1 MTAKRRSRLV
11 PNTLGVPCVADDVR
25 VVADAEALAEH
36 LREAD
41 ASAQPVTVVAGG
53 SNIVLRSRLPGIV
66 LLLRI
71 RGLRVER
78 LAASRWRVTVGAG
91 ENWHEVVCATLGLG
105 IGGLENLALIPG
117 SVGAAPVQ
125 NIGAYGRELK
135 DVLESVTVFDGGSG
149 GLRELTVEDCGF
161 GYRDSAFKRTRVAA
175 PPTPGPTIVAVTMI
189 LGHCGLVTDYPD
201 VTRELRRSGIRPS
214 HWAVADVVTRVRRQK
229 LPDPRR
235 VGNVGSFFKNPVVT
249 GGAFDRLLDKLSIE
263 GYAVGDRIKVSAAR
277 LIDAAGWKGVAH
289 GAVQVWP
296 GQPLVLVNRG
306 GATGGDVLALAH
318 RIREDVFAKYDV
330 ALELEPTVLGTD

>member
-1 MTAKRRSRLV
+1 MTAAHRSRPPGGAGLV

-25 VVADAEALAEH
+25 VVADADALAEI

-41 ASAQPVTVVAGG
+41 ASARPVTVVAGG
-53 SNIVLRSRLPGIV
+53 SNLVLRSRLPGLV

-78 LAASRWRVTVGAG
+78 LGASRWRVTAGAG

-135 DVLESVTVFDGGSG
+135 DVLESVTVLDRGSG
-149 GLRELTVEDCGF
+149 TLREWPVEACGF
-161 GYRDSAFKRTRVAA
+161 GYRNSAFKRS
-175 PPTPGPTIVAVTMI
+175 PGPIIVAVAMI
-189 LGHCGLVTDYPD
+189 LGHQGLVTDYPD
-201 VTRELRRSGIRPS
+201 VTRGLRGSETRES
-214 HWAVADVVTRVRRQK
+214 HWAVAEVVTRVRRQK

-249 GGAFDRLLDKLSIE
+249 SGRFDTLRGKVSIE
-263 GYAVGDRIKVSAAR
+263 GHAAGDRIKVSAAR
-277 LIDAAGWKGVAH
+277 LIDAAGWKGVSD

-296 GQPLVLVNRG
+296 RQPLVLVNRG
-306 GATGGDVLALAH
+306 GATGAEVLALAH
-318 RIREDVFAKYDV
+318 RIRDDVFAKYDV

>member
-1 MTAKRRSRLV
+1 MTSRLV
-11 PNTLGVPCVADDVR
+11 PNTLGVSCVADHVR
-25 VVADAEALAEH
+25 VVADAEALAEN
-36 LREAD
+36 LREAE
-41 ASAQPVTVVAGG
+41 ASARPVTVIAGG
-53 SNIVLRSRLPGIV
+53 SNVVLRSRLPGIV

-78 LAASRWRVTVGAG
+78 LATSRWRVTAGAG
-91 ENWHEVVCATLGLG
+91 ENWHAVVCATLGLG

-135 DVLESVTVFDGGSG
+135 DVLESVTVFDHGSG
-149 GLRELTVEDCGF
+149 GLRELPVEACGF
-161 GYRDSAFKRTRVAA
+161 GYRDSAFKRQAFA
-175 PPTPGPTIVAVTMI
+175 SPSPGRIIVAVTMI
-189 LGHCGLVTDYPD
+189 LGHRDLVTDYPD
-201 VTRELRRSGIRPS
+201 VARELRESAIRPS
-214 HWAVADVVTRVRRQK
+214 HWAVADVVTRVRSRK

-249 GGAFDRLLDKLSIE
+249 PGAFDRLRGKVSIE
-263 GYAVGDRIKVSAAR
+263 GYAVSDRIKVSAAR

-296 GQPLVLVNRG
+296 RQPLVLVNRG
-306 GATGGDVLALAH
+306 GATGTDVLALAH
-318 RIREDVFAKYDV
+318 RIREDVFAKYDI

>member
-1 MTAKRRSRLV
+1 MTGRSRLV

-25 VVADAEALAEH
+25 VVADAEALADN
-36 LREAD
+36 LREAE
-41 ASAQPVTVVAGG
+41 ASARPVTVVAGG
-53 SNIVLRSRLPGIV
+53 SNLVLRSRLPGVV

-78 LAASRWRVTVGAG
+78 LAASRWRITAGAG

-135 DVLESVTVFDGGSG
+135 DVLESVTVLDRGSG
-149 GLRELTVEDCGF
+149 GLRELTIEDCGF
-161 GYRDSAFKRTRVAA
+161 GYRDSAFKRT
-175 PPTPGPTIVAVTMI
+175 PGPIIVAVTMV
-189 LGHCGLVTDYPD
+189 LGDCDLVTDYPD
-201 VTRELRRSGIRPS
+201 VRRELRRSGIRPS

-229 LPDPRR
+229 LPDPRL

-249 GGAFDRLLDKLSIE
+249 CGAFERLCAMLSIE

-296 GQPLVLVNRG
+296 RQPLVLVNRG
-306 GATGGDVLALAH
+306 GATGADVLALAR
-318 RIREDVFAKYDV
+318 RIRDDVFAKYDV
-330 ALELEPTVLGTD
+330 VLELEPTVLGTD

>member
-1 MTAKRRSRLV
+1 MTSRLV
-11 PNTLGVPCVADDVR
+11 PNTLGVPCVAEDVR
-25 VVADAEALAEH
+25 VVADADALAEN

-41 ASAQPVTVVAGG
+41 ASARPVTIVAGG
-53 SNIVLRSRLPGIV
+53 SNLVLRSRLPGVV

-78 LAASRWRVTVGAG
+78 LAASRWRVTAAAG
-91 ENWHEVVCATLGLG
+91 ESWHAVVCATLGLG

-135 DVLESVTVFDGGSG
+135 DVLESVTVFDPGSG
-149 GLRELTVEDCGF
+149 GLRELDVEACGF
-161 GYRDSAFKRTRVAA
+161 GYRDSAFKRGHGLVA
-175 PPTPGPTIVAVTMI
+175 PTPGPIIVAVTMI
-189 LGHCGLVTDYPD
+189 LGHRDLVTDYPD
-201 VTRELRRSGIRPS
+201 VTRELRDSGVRPS
-214 HWAVADVVTRVRRQK
+214 HWTIADVVTRVRSRK
-229 LPDPRR
+229 LPDPRL

-249 GGAFDRLLDKLSIE
+249 SSAFDGLRGKVSIE
-263 GYAVGDRIKVSAAR
+263 GYAFSGRIKVSAAR

-296 GQPLVLVNRG
+296 RQPLVLVNRG
-306 GATGGDVLALAH
+306 GATGAEVLALAR
-318 RIREDVFAKYDV
+318 RIRDDVFAKYDV

>member
-1 MTAKRRSRLV
+1 M
-11 PNTLGVPCVADDVR
+11 PNTLGVPCVADAVR
-25 VVADAEALAEH
+25 IVADAEALADN
-36 LREAD
+36 LREAE
-41 ASAQPVTVVAGG
+41 ASGRPVTVVGGG
-53 SNIVLRSRLPGIV
+53 SNLVLRSRLPGVV

-78 LAASRWRVTVGAG
+78 LAASRWRVTAGAG
-91 ENWHEVVCATLGLG
+91 EDWHEVVCATLGLG

-135 DVLESVTVFDGGSG
+135 DVLESVTVFDRRSG

-161 GYRDSAFKRTRVAA
+161 GYRDSAFRRGGDASPA
-175 PPTPGPTIVAVTMI
+175 PIIVAVTMI
-189 LGHCGLVTDYPD
+189 LGHRGLVTDYPD
-201 VTRELRRSGIRPS
+201 VTRALRRSGIRPS
-214 HWAVADVVTRVRRQK
+214 HWAIADVVTRVRRRK

-249 GGAFDRLLDKLSIE
+249 PGAFDRLRGKLSIE
-263 GYAVGDRIKVSAAR
+263 GYAVSDRIKVSAAR

-296 GQPLVLVNRG
+296 RQPLVLVNHG
-306 GATGGDVLALAH
+306 GATGADVLALAR
-318 RIREDVFAKYDV
+318 RIRDDVFAKYHV
-330 ALELEPTVLGTD
+330 GLELEPTVLGTD

>member
-1 MTAKRRSRLV
+1 MNSRLV
-11 PNTLGVPCVADDVR
+11 PNTLGVPCVADEVR
-25 VVADAEALAEH
+25 VVTDAEGLANN
-36 LREAD
+36 LREAY
-41 ASAQPVTVVAGG
+41 ASARPVTLVAGG
-53 SNIVLRSRLPGIV
+53 SNVVLRSRLPGIV
-66 LLLRI
+66 LLLRL

-78 LAASRWRVTVGAG
+78 LATRRWRVTAGAG
-91 ENWHEVVCATLGLG
+91 ENWHAVVCATLGLG

-135 DVLESVTVFDGGSG
+135 DVLESVTVFDQGSG
-149 GLRELTVEDCGF
+149 GLRELNVQACGF
-161 GYRDSAFKRTRVAA
+161 GYRDSAFKRRQEPASQ
-175 PPTPGPTIVAVTMI
+175 TPGPIIVAVTMI
-189 LGHCGLVTDYPD
+189 LGHHDLVTDYPD
-201 VTRELRRSGIRPS
+201 VTRELRDSGIRPS
-214 HWAVADVVTRVRRQK
+214 HWAVADVVTRVRQRK

-249 GGAFDRLLDKLSIE
+249 PGAFDRLRGKVSIE
-263 GYAVGDRIKVSAAR
+263 GYAAGDRIKVSAAR

-296 GQPLVLVNRG
+296 RQPLVLVNRG
-306 GATGGDVLALAH
+306 GATGADVLALAH
-318 RIREDVFAKYDV
+318 RIRDDVFAKYDV

>member
-1 MTAKRRSRLV
+1 MTAARRVRLV

-25 VVADAEALAEH
+25 VVADADALAEN

-41 ASAQPVTVVAGG
+41 ASARPVTVVAGG
-53 SNIVLRSRLPGIV
+53 SNLVLRSRLPGV
-66 LLLRI
+66 ALLLRI

-78 LAASRWRVTVGAG
+78 LAAGRWRVTAGAG

-135 DVLESVTVFDGGSG
+135 DVLETVTVFDRGSG
-149 GLRELTVEDCGF
+149 GLRELTVADCGF
-161 GYRDSAFKRTRVAA
+161 GYRDSAFKRN
-175 PPTPGPTIVAVTMI
+175 PGPVIVAVTMI
-189 LGHCGLVTDYPD
+189 LGHPGLVTDYPD

-249 GGAFDRLLDKLSIE
+249 PGAFDRLRGKLSID
-263 GYAVGDRIKVSAAR
+263 GFAVSARIKVSAAR

-296 GQPLVLVNRG
+296 RQPLVLVNRG
-306 GATGGDVLALAH
+306 GATGADVLALAR
-318 RIREDVFAKYDV
+318 RIRDDVFAKYDV
-330 ALELEPTVLGTD
+330 ALETEPTVLGTD

>member
-1 MTAKRRSRLV
+1 MTAERRSRLV
-11 PNTLGVPCVADDVR
+11 PNTLGVRCVAEDLR
-25 VVADAEALAEH
+25 VVADTERLAES

-41 ASAQPVTVVAGG
+41 ASGRPATVVAGG
-53 SNIVLRSRLPGIV
+53 SNLVLRSRLPGMV

-78 LAASRWRVTVGAG
+78 LAAGRWRVTAGAG

-135 DVLESVTVFDGGSG
+135 DVLESVTVFDPGTGT
-149 GLRELTVEDCGF
+149 LRELSLEACGF
-161 GYRDSAFKRTRVAA
+161 GYRDSVFKRRGV
-175 PPTPGPTIVAVTMI
+175 TPGPIIVGVTMV
-189 LGHCGLVTDYPD
+189 LGHRGLVTDYPD
-201 VTRELRRSGIRPS
+201 VSRELRQSGLRPS
-214 HWAVADVVTRVRRQK
+214 HWAVAEVVTRVRRGK
-229 LPDPRR
+229 LPDPQR

-249 GGAFDRLLDKLSIE
+249 HCAFDRLRGKVMVD
-263 GYAVGDRIKVSAAR
+263 GYPVGDHVKVPAAR
-277 LIDAAGWKGVAH
+277 LIDAAGWKGVTY

-296 GQPLVLVNRG
+296 RQPLVLVNRG
-306 GATGGDVLALAH
+306 GATGAEVLALAH
-318 RIREDVFAKYDV
+318 RIRDDVFLKYDV